1 MLGDTDT
8 NAFASVIGGANSKR
22 CKFYSAT
29 RVNLTNRDNLSSG
42 DDATGSRHKRSGLM
56 RRNLSTPQAYAQ
68 GAKFASCK
76 LGKHEKSDRCRAI
89 CNAEFYER
97 RFGAL

>member
-1 MLGDTDT
+1 MLGDTDI
-8 NAFASVIGGANSKR
+8 NAFASVIGGANSKC

-29 RVNLTNRDNLSSG
+29 RANLTNRDNLSSG
-42 DDATGSRHKRSGLM
+42 DDATGSHYIRSGLM